1 MAKTTASSATTLLAK
16 KITHLLNASSERD
29 MYPYI
34 RDLLTMAPF
43 GVGLKPEQI
52 VVDSA
57 ISGTQDAPDL
67 IVYTTKGGKVL
78 RSPDHAYAVFEV
90 KPGTPLS
97 KHADSIYKE
106 KLKYIQPGSRFFFL
120 MDQKQVIRKDLL
132 DKTEVSFLWLDMAA
146 PEQFLEC
153 FTVLS
158 FDRLRLEEQLEQF
171 RDNKTPFAYQF
182 VDKIGRSYFIETI
195 REVSEILTEAVARL
209 IDVKVVPD
217 LKAANEI
224 LARMTENWGQPEY
237 DWDSLTF
244 PVEFKALTDEES
256 SKELTH
262 TQIESYEAE
271 HDEFA
276 SEVDPYLY
284 ALRIEHHLLQSYARQ
299 MGFDEEPSL
308 LKPRKTKNRLT
319 DSGKAVESFSYQTA
333 SLIVSRM
340 LMVRFS
346 EDHGFL
352 KRYISNGGVEVFAK
366 YAKYYNKPMQSLL
379 QETYRQ
385 SRDLYRN
392 LFDQNILDW
401 ALDSD
406 DAILSEALLHSMY
419 LLSRWDFKTVHGD
432 ILAGVYDR
440 YLDTAK
446 RRALGEVFTRPE
458 IARYMLEACEYSSK
472 KTVLDPACGTG
483 TFLVEALSQDVK
495 RLRSM
500 GALNEKTLVP
510 TLRRLHGLDI
520 SPFSVALAQIQI
532 LWHIIDLFAGKS
544 TEETRKLARAVVPAM
559 MVHGGQSSLDV
570 LGRAFEVEQQHGL
583 DFAVERSAE
592 RRKRVAAV
600 PRRFRQIS
608 QGQYDIVI
616 GNPPYVRTHRQIMD
630 EETRKAYE
638 AVAHGQTD
646 LYIPFFYRALRSWAK
661 DDGKVALVVP
671 IAILDAAYAA
681 PLRRLIATL
690 RIREIVDL
698 ESLRKKT
705 FRGIKRPTVILVLD
719 KSKATD
725 SDAVTSTLV
734 PADAYDS
741 LNDVIDFSKA
751 QKSAV
756 VRTDLLQTSYLPPQ
770 DTEPWRADLDYASSA
785 ALLPK
790 MLATDVAPLKKLSH
804 AARLGDILKVAYVK
818 RSGEREIA
826 EEIPAGESPKKWEP
840 YLMLAY
846 GLKLGGGSGLKKSGI
861 PIYKGQNIFPGRLLG
876 EPMGFWHPEKSEI
889 DSERLYAYRE
899 LFDYSCLYA
908 IRNISQL
915 PTAILHPKN
924 VVFQNTAQLIQLKE
938 RFPLNIYLLSRI
950 PQWYSAKLLRSSII
964 EDLTCTWVK
973 KNLLLIPI
981 PAIRG
986 KQWCTALEEAGELL
1000 WQRDRDLANA
1010 DRKVEAILAESKTR
1024 TMFDLIAS
1032 GDSRT
1037 DGLDLAALQS
1047 GELPLAGVRE
1057 NGKELIGDDLLF
1069 HIPIPDAQL
1078 RKFLEY
1084 TMQRLIKEDAEIAI
1098 DVASFGN
1105 LKVPDDLGPV
1115 VKEIEQIKGSDAE
1128 EAFEQALIQ
1137 VDQLIAQAFGLTSAE
1152 ASYIIAQMKTDSFLK
1167 QLRPMYE
1174 QRGFREQPYSD
1185 HSGSDR
1191 YN

>member
-1 MAKTTASSATTLLAK
+1 
-16 KITHLLNASSERD
+16 
-29 MYPYI
+29 
-34 RDLLTMAPF
+34 
-43 GVGLKPEQI
+43 
-52 VVDSA
+52 
-57 ISGTQDAPDL
+57 
-67 IVYTTKGGKVL
+67 
-78 RSPDHAYAVFEV
+78 
-90 KPGTPLS
+90 
-97 KHADSIYKE
+97 
-106 KLKYIQPGSRFFFL
+106 
-120 MDQKQVIRKDLL
+120 MD
-132 DKTEVSFLWLDMAA
+132 E
-146 PEQFLEC
+146 
-153 FTVLS
+153 
-158 FDRLRLEEQLEQF
+158 
-171 RDNKTPFAYQF
+171 
-182 VDKIGRSYFIETI
+182 IGRSYFIETI
-195 REVSEILTEAVARL
+195 KEVSEILTEAVARL

-217 LKAANEI
+217 LRAANEV
-224 LARMTENWGQPEY
+224 LAKMTEDWGQPEY

-244 PVEFKALTDEES
+244 PVEFKALTDEEA
-256 SKELTH
+256 SKELTQE
-262 TQIESYEAE
+262 QIENYEEA

-276 SEVDPYLY
+276 SEVDPFLY

-308 LKPRKTKNRLT
+308 LKPRKAKNKLT

-366 YAKYYNKPMQSLL
+366 YAEYYNKPMQSLL

-458 IARYMLEACEYSSK
+458 IARYMLEACIYSSK

-570 LGRAFEVEQQHGL
+570 LGRAFEIEQQHGL
-583 DFAVERSAE
+583 DFSIKQSAE

-608 QGQYDIVI
+608 QGEYDIVI
-616 GNPPYVRTHRQIMD
+616 GNPPYVRSHRQFMD
-630 EETRKAYE
+630 DETWKAYE
-638 AVAHGQTD
+638 AVVHGQAD
-646 LYIPFFYRALRSWAK
+646 LYIPFFYRALKSWVK
-661 DDGKVALVVP
+661 QNGTVALIVP
-671 IAILDAAYAA
+671 IALLDAAYAA
-681 PLRRLIATL
+681 PLRRLLATF
-690 RIREIVDL
+690 RIREIADL

-705 FRGIKRPTVILVLD
+705 FRGIKRPTVILVLE
-719 KSKATD
+719 KSAG
-725 SDAVTSTLV
+725 SDDDPVTSTVL

-751 QKSAV
+751 QKSLVA
-756 VRTDLLQTSYLPPQ
+756 RRDLLQTRYLPSEGAHLW
-770 DTEPWRADLDYASSA
+770 TADLDYTNNAT
-785 ALLPK
+785 LLTK
-790 MLATDVAPLKKLSH
+790 ILATDIEPLKKLSA
-804 AARLGDILKVAYVK
+804 AARLGDIIKVAYVK
-818 RSGEREIA
+818 RSGDREIA
-826 EEIPAGESPKKWEP
+826 EEIPVGESPKKWEQ

-846 GLKLGGGSGLKKSGI
+846 GLKLGGGGGIKKKGL

-876 EPMGFWHPEKSEI
+876 DPMGFWDPEKSEI

-915 PTAILHPKN
+915 PTAILHPKD

-938 RFPLNIYLLSRI
+938 QFPLNVYLLSRI
-950 PQWYSAKLLRSSII
+950 TQWYSAKLLRSSII

-981 PAIRG
+981 PTKRG
-986 KQWCTALEEAGELL
+986 TEWSGDLEKAGELL
-1000 WQRDRDLANA
+1000 FQRDRDLANA
-1010 DRKVEAILAESKTR
+1010 DRKVDAILRESTTR
-1024 TMFDLIAS
+1024 TLFDLIAS
-1032 GDSRT
+1032 GDSRI

-1057 NGKELIGDDLLF
+1057 TGKELIGDDLLL
-1069 HIPIPDAQL
+1069 HIPVPDEQL
-1078 RKFLEY
+1078 RRFLEY
-1084 TMQRLIKEDAEIAI
+1084 TMQQLIKDDAEASI
-1098 DVASFGN
+1098 DITSFGN
-1105 LKVPDDLGPV
+1105 LQVPDDLGPV
-1115 VKEIEQIKGSDAE
+1115 VKEIAQIKESDAE
-1128 EAFEQALIQ
+1128 EVFEQALTE

-1152 ASYIIAQMKTDSFLK
+1152 ADYIMAQMKSDSFLK